1 MADLNEINDL
11 FQILGSVIPEGT
23 NKEFEL
29 NGAKVTLVKENG
41 DTTIKVIKDEKFDDS
56 EVVKVVNNF
65 KDNVKLIDDC
75 LFVEINE
82 EAGEEIDIKEF
93 DKLLNQEH
101 FDKDSAIKVIN
112 MIDVFSEI
120 TRSHLQKEVERLVDL
135 YERF

>member
-1 MADLNEINDL
+1 MTDLNEINDL

-41 DTTIKVIKDEKFDDS
+41 DTTIKVVKDEKFDDS
-56 EVVKVVNNF
+56 EVVKIVNNF
-65 KDNVKLIDDC
+65 KDNVKLIDDY

-82 EAGEEIDIKEF
+82 EADEEIDIKEF

-101 FDKDSAIKVIN
+101 FDKDSAIKVID

-120 TRSHLQKEVERLVDL
+120 TRSHLQKEVERLVNL

>member
-1 MADLNEINDL
+1 MTDLNEINDL

-29 NGAKVTLVKENG
+29 NGTKVTLVKENG
-41 DTTIKVIKDEKFDDS
+41 DTTIKVVKDEKFDDS

-65 KDNVKLIDDC
+65 KDNIKLIDDC

-82 EAGEEIDIKEF
+82 EADEEIDIKEF

-101 FDKDSAIKVIN
+101 FDKDSAIKVID

-120 TRSHLQKEVERLVDL
+120 TRSHLQKEVERLVNL